1 MAGPLVDIRDLRVLF
16 HGDDGRTTHAVDRVD
31 LSVANGATLGLV
43 GESGC
48 GKSVTNLAVMR
59 LLPKPAGR
67 IEGGQIL
74 FEDEDL
80 VSLDEAAMR
89 DLRGKELA
97 MIFQD
102 PMTSLNPVLT
112 IEEQMVETIQAH
124 RQTAHKEARARAV
137 ELLVVAGPVNGAR

>member
-1 MAGPLVDIRDLRVLF
+1 MALLDVRDLVVRF
-16 HGDDGRTTHAVDRVD
+16 RTADGTIHAV
-31 LSVANGATLGLV
+31 NGVSFELEAGETLGLV

-67 IEGGQIL
+67 IEGGEVVFDGI
-74 FEDEDL
+74 DL
-80 VSLDEAAMR
+80 LSIPEA
-89 DLRGKELA
+89 DLREIRGKEIA

-112 IEEQMVETIQAH
+112 IEEQLVETIRAH
-124 RQTAHKEARARAV
+124 RKVSREDARSRAI
-137 ELLVVAGPVNGAR
+137 ELL